1 MRWSGRSHKC
11 LRNHEL
17 KIMNNYQYQIGGSL
31 ANNAPTYV
39 VRQADSELYEALK
52 AGEFCYVLNSRQ
64 MGKSS
69 LLVRTLHRLQAEG
82 FQCSTI
88 DMTRIG
94 SENITPLQWY
104 KGMIGELWRGFN
116 LLGQVNLKTWWRDEE
131 DVSFLQRLS
140 HFIEDILLLKFYDQE
155 IIIFIDEID
164 SVLSLDFPVDDF
176 FALIRFCYNQRSIN
190 PEYNR
195 ITFAIFGVATPSDL
209 IVDKKRTPFNIGR
222 AINLRG
228 FELEEAQPLAAGLAS
243 VVNNSQ
249 PILKQILAWT
259 SGQPFLTQKLC
270 YLAYMATQTIPQKV
284 VTIPAGTEEVWVDRL
299 VRENIINNWESQ
311 DEPEHLKTIKERII
325 RNEQRA
331 GRLLGIYQ
339 QILQSNP
346 PLASGSVSLSGFE
359 EDYRGSTPVPDPNLY
374 RATTGELP
382 LQGNERFL
390 PFSQIA
396 GGVSTDD
403 SPEQIELLLSG
414 LVIKNN
420 GYLQVSNRVYAEVFN
435 LEWVEKQ
442 LGQLRPYSQ
451 TFDAWVASQQTDF
464 SRLLRGQ
471 ALKDGQIWA
480 QEKSLSNLDYQFLA
494 ASAELDRREVQQALE
509 AERTKEVEARLAEEQ
524 MRLIQEKKAAKRQR
538 RLLFSVS
545 IALLLAGALGV
556 TSYFQYRRAVISER
570 EARMSEFEALVSSSE
585 GLFASNR
592 RLDALIE
599 AIKAKRRLQNLGNKD
614 KNIEDRVINV
624 LRQAV
629 YEGVEYNRL
638 SGHKA
643 AVLGIDISLDSK
655 FIASTSVD
663 QTIKVWRRDGRE
675 IATLKGHQAIVR
687 SVKFSPDGQ
696 FIASGSDDGTVKL
709 WQRNGTL
716 LKTFQG
722 HSAGIWTVAFSP
734 DGQTIA
740 SASMDKTVKLWNKDG
755 KLLRTLQG
763 HTAGVT
769 SVAFSPD
776 GQTIVTAS
784 GDKTVKLWNKDGKLL
799 RTLRG
804 HTSVVSAAAFSPDGQ
819 IVASASGDKTVKLW
833 NKNGTLLRTLE
844 GHSAVVSEVVFS
856 PDGQTLAS
864 ASRDQTVKLWN
875 LDGTEWTTLRGH
887 TAAIWGIAWSPDGS
901 FIASAGA
908 ENTVRLWQ
916 SQNPLRTM
924 ITAHKAGIWAIA
936 LSSDSSTIAT
946 GSEDGTTKL
955 WSRQGKLLAT
965 FALEKAAIYAVAMSG
980 DGKLIA
986 SGRIDNKV
994 NIWTRNGK
1002 AIATLVGHNTTV
1014 FALAFS
1020 PDGQILA
1027 SGSQDN
1033 TIQLW
1038 RPDGTLLHTIMTGHH
1053 APIWQVLFSPD
1064 GQLIASAGGDGTVK
1078 LWKLDGTLVRTF
1090 QAHTAAVWRVAFSP
1104 DGKFL
1109 ASGSGDNTIKLWT
1122 VDGKLLRTLEG
1133 HLAAVWGVAF
1143 SPDGN
1148 IIASGSVDNTLKFWK
1163 LDGTQL
1169 TTLSRGNSAGIRGVV
1184 YSGDGSFVASVS
1196 EDNTLT
1202 LWDVERV
1209 LKVDLL
1215 ADGCDR
1221 VRDYLRTNADVKE
1234 EDRHLCD
1241 RVGDR

>member
-1 MRWSGRSHKC
+1 
-11 LRNHEL
+11 
-17 KIMNNYQYQIGGSL
+17 MNNYQYQIGGSL
-31 ANNAPTYV
+31 ANNSPTYV

-140 HFIEDILLLKFYDQE
+140 HFIEDILLVKFFDQK

-270 YLAYMATQTIPQKV
+270 YLAYMATQTTPQKV

-346 PLASGSVSLSGFE
+346 PLASGSVSLWGFE

-414 LVIKNN
+414 LVVKNN

-614 KNIEDRVINV
+614 KKIEDQVIDV
-624 LRQAV
+624 LRPAV

-638 SGHKA
+638 SGHKMA
-643 AVLGIDISLDSK
+643 ALGIHISPDSK

-663 QTIKVWRRDGRE
+663 KTIKLWGRDGTE
-675 IATLKGHQAIVR
+675 IATIKGHQAIVR

-763 HTAGVT
+763 HTAGVP

-784 GDKTVKLWNKDGKLL
+784 GDKTLKLWNKDGKLL

-833 NKNGTLLRTLE
+833 NKNGTLLRTLQ

-887 TAAIWGIAWSPDGS
+887 TAGIWGIAWSPDGS

-1169 TTLSRGNSAGIRGVV
+1169 TTLSRGNSAAIRGVV

-1241 RVGDR
+1241 RLQ

>member
-1 MRWSGRSHKC
+1 MT
-11 LRNHEL
+11 
-17 KIMNNYQYQIGGSL
+17 QVTYQIGGSL
-31 ANNAPTYV
+31 ASDAPTYV
-39 VRQADSELYEALK
+39 VRQADSELYEVLK

-140 HFIEDILLLKFYDQE
+140 RFIEDILLVNFFEQK
-155 IIIFIDEID
+155 IIILIDEID

-176 FALIRFCYNQRSIN
+176 FTLIRFCYNQRSIN

-270 YLAYMATQTIPQKV
+270 YLAYMTTQSTPQKV
-284 VTIPAGTEEVWVDRL
+284 VTIPAGTEEVWVDSL

-346 PLASGSVSLSGFE
+346 PLASGSVSFLGFE

-374 RATTGELP
+374 RATTGEFP

-414 LVIKNN
+414 LVVKNK
-420 GYLQVSNRVYAEVFN
+420 GYLQVRNRVYAEVFN

-451 TFDAWVASQQTDF
+451 TFDAWIASQQTDS

-509 AERTKEVEARLAEEQ
+509 SERTKEVEARLAQEQ
-524 MRLIQEKKAAKRQR
+524 MRLIEEKKAVKRQR
-538 RLLFSVS
+538 ALLFAVS
-545 IALLLAGALGV
+545 MALLLACALGV
-556 TSYFQYRRAVISER
+556 TSYFQYRRSIISER
-570 EARMSEFEALVSSSE
+570 EARISEIKALVSSSE

-599 AIKAKRRLQNLGNKD
+599 AIKAKRRLQNLGKMD
-614 KNIEDRVINV
+614 KNIDNQVINV

-629 YEGVEYNRL
+629 YEGDEYNRL

-643 AVLGIDISLDSK
+643 AVIGINISRDSK

-663 QTIKVWRRDGRE
+663 KTIKVWRRDGTE

-722 HSAGIWTVAFSP
+722 HTAGIWTVAFSP

-763 HTAGVT
+763 HTAGVP

-856 PDGQTLAS
+856 PDGQTFAS

-1002 AIATLVGHNTTV
+1002 AIANLVGHNATV
-1014 FALAFS
+1014 FTLAFS
-1020 PDGQILA
+1020 PNGQIIA

-1033 TIQLW
+1033 TIKLW
-1038 RPDGTLLHTIMTGHH
+1038 RPDGTLLHTMTGHH
-1053 APIWQVLFSPD
+1053 APIWQVVFSPD

-1090 QAHTAAVWRVAFSP
+1090 QGHTAAVWRVAFSP

-1109 ASGSGDNTIKLWT
+1109 ASGSGDNTVKIWT

-1163 LDGTQL
+1163 LDGTEL
-1169 TTLSRGNSAGIRGVV
+1169 TTLRGNSAAIRGVA

-1196 EDNTLT
+1196 EDNTLI

-1241 RVGDR
+1241 AVGDR

>member
-1 MRWSGRSHKC
+1 
-11 LRNHEL
+11 
-17 KIMNNYQYQIGGSL
+17 MNNYQYQIGGSL
-31 ANNAPTYV
+31 ANDAPTYV

-140 HFIEDILLLKFYDQE
+140 HFIEDILLVNFFDQK
-155 IIIFIDEID
+155 IIILIDEID

-195 ITFAIFGVATPSDL
+195 ITFAIFGVATPRDL

-270 YLAYMATQTIPQKV
+270 YLAYMATQTTPQKV

-299 VRENIINNWESQ
+299 VRENIINQWESQ

-346 PLASGSVSLSGFE
+346 PLASGSVSLWDFE

-570 EARMSEFEALVSSSE
+570 EARISEFEALVSSSE

-614 KNIEDRVINV
+614 KNLEDQVINV

-643 AVLGIDISLDSK
+643 AVLGIDISRDSK

-663 QTIKVWRRDGRE
+663 KTIKLWRRDGTE
-675 IATLKGHQAIVR
+675 IATLKGHQGIVR

-763 HTAGVT
+763 HTAGVP

-804 HTSVVSAAAFSPDGQ
+804 HTSVLTAAAFSPDGQ

-1169 TTLSRGNSAGIRGVV
+1169 TTLSRGNSAAIRGVV

-1241 RVGDR
+1241 RLQ

>member
-1 MRWSGRSHKC
+1 
-11 LRNHEL
+11 
-17 KIMNNYQYQIGGSL
+17 MNNYQYQIGGSL

-140 HFIEDILLLKFYDQE
+140 HFIEDILLLKFYEQE

-209 IVDKKRTPFNIGR
+209 IINKKRTPFNIGR

-243 VVNNSQ
+243 VVNNYQ
-249 PILKQILAWT
+249 AILKQILAWT

-270 YLAYMATQTIPQKV
+270 YLAYMATQTTPQKV
-284 VTIPAGTEEVWVDRL
+284 VTIPAGTEEVWVDCL
-299 VRENIINNWESQ
+299 VRQNIINKWESQ

-346 PLASGSVSLSGFE
+346 PLASGSVSLWDFE

-390 PFSQIA
+390 PFSQRA

-414 LVIKNN
+414 LVVKNN

-451 TFDAWVASQQTDF
+451 TFDAWIASQQTDF

-524 MRLIQEKKAAKRQR
+524 MRLIQEKKVAKRQR
-538 RLLFSVS
+538 NLLFFVS
-545 IALLLAGALGV
+545 ISLLLAGALGV

-570 EARMSEFEALVSSSE
+570 AARISEIEALVSSSE

-592 RLDALIE
+592 RLAALIE
-599 AIKAKRRLQNLGNKD
+599 AIKAKRRLQNLGKTD
-614 KNIEDRVINV
+614 KNIEDQVINV

-629 YEGVEYNRL
+629 YEGDEYNRL

-643 AVLGIDISLDSK
+643 AVLGIDISRDSK

-663 QTIKVWRRDGRE
+663 KTIKLWRRDGTE
-675 IATLKGHQAIVR
+675 IATLKGHQGIVR
-687 SVKFSPDGQ
+687 SAKFSPDGQ

-763 HTAGVT
+763 HTAGVP

-804 HTSVVSAAAFSPDGQ
+804 HTSVLSAAAFSPDGQ

-844 GHSAVVSEVVFS
+844 GHSAVVSQVVFS

-875 LDGTEWTTLRGH
+875 VDGTEWTTLRGH

-965 FALEKAAIYAVAMSG
+965 FALENAAIYAVAMSG

-986 SGRIDNKV
+986 SGRNDNKV
-994 NIWTRNGK
+994 NIWARNGK

-1033 TIQLW
+1033 TIKLW
-1038 RPDGTLLHTIMTGHH
+1038 RPDGTLLHTMTGHH
-1053 APIWQVLFSPD
+1053 APIWQVVFSPD

-1122 VDGKLLRTLEG
+1122 VNGKLLRTLEG

-1169 TTLSRGNSAGIRGVV
+1169 TTLSTGNSAAIRGVA

-1196 EDNTLT
+1196 EDNTLI

>member
-1 MRWSGRSHKC
+1 MT
-11 LRNHEL
+11 
-17 KIMNNYQYQIGGSL
+17 QVTYQIGGSL
-31 ANNAPTYV
+31 ASDAPTYV
-39 VRQADSELYEALK
+39 VRQADSELYEGLK
-52 AGEFCYVLNSRQ
+52 AGEFCYILNSRQ

-140 HFIEDILLLKFYDQE
+140 HFIEDILLVKFFDQQ

-164 SVLSLDFPVDDF
+164 SVLSLDFSVDDF

-243 VVNNSQ
+243 AVNNSQ
-249 PILKQILAWT
+249 AILKQILAWT

-270 YLAYMATQTIPQKV
+270 YLAYMATQTTPQKV

-299 VRENIINNWESQ
+299 VRENIINKWESQ

-346 PLASGSVSLSGFE
+346 PLASGSVSLWGFE

-414 LVIKNN
+414 LVVKNN
-420 GYLQVSNRVYAEVFN
+420 GYLQVRNRVYAEVFN

-524 MRLIQEKKAAKRQR
+524 MRLIQEKEAAKRQR

-545 IALLLAGALGV
+545 IALLLACALGV

-570 EARMSEFEALVSSSE
+570 EARMSEIEALVSSSE

-614 KNIEDRVINV
+614 KNLEDKVIDV

-638 SGHKA
+638 SGHKM
-643 AVLGIDISLDSK
+643 AVMGIHISPDSK

-663 QTIKVWRRDGRE
+663 KTIKLWGRDGTE
-675 IATLKGHQAIVR
+675 IATIKGHQAIVR

-722 HSAGIWTVAFSP
+722 HSSGIWTVAFSP

-740 SASMDKTVKLWNKDG
+740 SAGMDKTVKLWNKDG

-887 TAAIWGIAWSPDGS
+887 TAGIWGIAWSPDGS

-916 SQNPLRTM
+916 SQNPFGTM

-965 FALEKAAIYAVAMSG
+965 FDLEKAAIYAVAMSG

-1033 TIQLW
+1033 TIKLW
-1038 RPDGTLLHTIMTGHH
+1038 RPDGTLLRTIMTEHH

-1090 QAHTAAVWRVAFSP
+1090 KAHTAAVWRVAFSP

-1133 HLAAVWGVAF
+1133 HRAAVWGVAF

-1163 LDGTQL
+1163 VDGTEL
-1169 TTLSRGNSAGIRGVV
+1169 TTLSRGNSAAIRGVV

-1221 VRDYLRTNADVKE
+1221 VRDYLRTNADVKQ

>member
-1 MRWSGRSHKC
+1 
-11 LRNHEL
+11 
-17 KIMNNYQYQIGGSL
+17 MNNYQYQIGGSL

-82 FQCSTI
+82 FLCSTI

-131 DVSFLQRLS
+131 DLSFLQRLS
-140 HFIEDILLLKFYDQE
+140 HFIEDILLSKFPDKK

-164 SVLSLDFPVDDF
+164 SVLSLEFPVDDF

-190 PEYNR
+190 PAYNR
-195 ITFAIFGVATPSDL
+195 ISFAIFGVATPSDL

-243 VVNNSQ
+243 VVNNYQ
-249 PILKQILAWT
+249 AIIQQILAWT

-270 YLAYMATQTIPQKV
+270 YLAYIATKTTPQKV
-284 VTIPAGTEEVWVDRL
+284 VTIPAGTEEFWVDRL

-346 PLASGSVSLSGFE
+346 PLASGSVSLWGFE

-390 PFSQIA
+390 PLSQIA

-414 LVIKNN
+414 LVVKNN
-420 GYLQVSNRVYAEVFN
+420 GYLQVRNRIYAEVFN

-570 EARMSEFEALVSSSE
+570 EARMSEIEALVSSSE

-614 KNIEDRVINV
+614 KNIEHRVIDV

-643 AVLGIDISLDSK
+643 AAIGIDISRDSK

-663 QTIKVWRRDGRE
+663 KTIKLWRRDGTE

-709 WQRNGTL
+709 WKLDRAGTGAL
-716 LKTFQG
+716 PLRTFQG
-722 HSAGIWTVAFSP
+722 HTAGIWTVAFSP

-755 KLLRTLQG
+755 AGTGALPLRTLQG

-819 IVASASGDKTVKLW
+819 IVASGSGDKTVKLW

-844 GHSAVVSEVVFS
+844 GHSAVVSGVVFS

-875 LDGTEWTTLRGH
+875 LDGTERTTLRGH
-887 TAAIWGIAWSPDGS
+887 TAGIWGIAWSPTYS

-916 SQNPLRTM
+916 SQNPFGTM

-965 FALEKAAIYAVAMSG
+965 FDLEKAAIYAVAMSG

-1033 TIQLW
+1033 TIKLW
-1038 RPDGTLLHTIMTGHH
+1038 RPDGTLLQTIMTEHH

-1078 LWKLDGTLVRTF
+1078 LWKLDGAGTGALPLRTF
-1090 QAHTAAVWRVAFSP
+1090 QGHTAAVWRVAFSP

-1148 IIASGSVDNTLKFWK
+1148 IIASGSVDNTVKFWK

-1169 TTLSRGNSAGIRGVV
+1169 TTLSRGNSAAIRGVV

-1196 EDNTLT
+1196 EDNTLI

-1221 VRDYLRTNADVKE
+1221 VRV
-1234 EDRHLCD
+1234 HLTLANVSKK
-1241 RVGDR
+1241 R

>member
-1 MRWSGRSHKC
+1 
-11 LRNHEL
+11 
-17 KIMNNYQYQIGGSL
+17 MNNYQYQIGGSL

-131 DVSFLQRLS
+131 DVSFMQRLS
-140 HFIEDILLLKFYDQE
+140 HFIEDILLVKLFDQK

-176 FALIRFCYNQRSIN
+176 FALIRYCYNQRSIN

-195 ITFAIFGVATPSDL
+195 ITFAIFGVATPRDL

-243 VVNNSQ
+243 VVNNYQ
-249 PILKQILAWT
+249 AILKQILAWT

-270 YLAYMATQTIPQKV
+270 YLAYMATQTTPQKV

-299 VRENIINNWESQ
+299 VRENIINQWESQ

-346 PLASGSVSLSGFE
+346 PLASGSVSLWGFE

-414 LVIKNN
+414 LVVKNN

-570 EARMSEFEALVSSSE
+570 EARISEFEALVSSSE

-614 KNIEDRVINV
+614 KNIEDRAIDV

-643 AVLGIDISLDSK
+643 AVLGIDISRDSK

-663 QTIKVWRRDGRE
+663 KTIKVWRRDGRE
-675 IATLKGHQAIVR
+675 IATLKGHQGIVR

-804 HTSVVSAAAFSPDGQ
+804 HTSVLTAAAFSPDGQ

-887 TAAIWGIAWSPDGS
+887 AAAIWGIAWSPDGS

-986 SGRIDNKV
+986 SGRNDNKV

-1033 TIQLW
+1033 TIKLW

-1143 SPDGN
+1143 SPEGN

-1196 EDNTLT
+1196 EDNTLI

-1241 RVGDR
+1241 RLQ

>member
-1 MRWSGRSHKC
+1 MTKVT
-11 LRNHEL
+11 
-17 KIMNNYQYQIGGSL
+17 YQIGGSL
-31 ANNAPTYV
+31 ASDAPTYV
-39 VRQADSELYEALK
+39 VRQADSELYEGLK
-52 AGEFCYVLNSRQ
+52 AGEFCYILNSRQ

-140 HFIEDILLLKFYDQE
+140 HFIEDILLVKFFDQK
-155 IIIFIDEID
+155 IIILIDEID

-270 YLAYMATQTIPQKV
+270 YLAYMATQTTPQKV
-284 VTIPAGTEEVWVDRL
+284 VTIPAGTEEAWVDRL

-325 RNEQRA
+325 RHEQRA

-346 PLASGSVSLSGFE
+346 PLASGSVSLWGFE
-359 EDYRGSTPVPDPNLY
+359 EDYRGSTPVPDPNLD

-396 GGVSTDD
+396 GGVLTDD

-414 LVIKNN
+414 LVVKNN
-420 GYLQVSNRVYAEVFN
+420 GYLQVRNRVYAEVFN

-524 MRLIQEKKAAKRQR
+524 MRLIQEKKAAKRQK

-545 IALLLAGALGV
+545 IALLLACALGV

-570 EARMSEFEALVSSSE
+570 EARISEFEALVSSSE

-599 AIKAKRRLQNLGNKD
+599 AIKAKRRLQNLGNKN
-614 KNIEDRVINV
+614 KNIEDQVINV

-643 AVLGIDISLDSK
+643 AVLGIDISRDSK

-663 QTIKVWRRDGRE
+663 KTIKVWRRDGTE
-675 IATLKGHQAIVR
+675 IATLKDHQGIVR

-709 WQRNGTL
+709 WQRNGIL

-799 RTLRG
+799 RILRG

-887 TAAIWGIAWSPDGS
+887 TAGIWGIAWSPDGR

-1064 GQLIASAGGDGTVK
+1064 GQLIASAGGDGSVK

-1169 TTLSRGNSAGIRGVV
+1169 TTLSRGNSAAIRGVV

>member
-1 MRWSGRSHKC
+1 MTKVT
-11 LRNHEL
+11 
-17 KIMNNYQYQIGGSL
+17 YQIGGSL
-31 ANNAPTYV
+31 ASDAPTYV
-39 VRQADSELYEALK
+39 VRQADSELYEGLK
-52 AGEFCYVLNSRQ
+52 AGEFCYILNSRQ

-131 DVSFLQRLS
+131 DVSFMQRLS
-140 HFIEDILLLKFYDQE
+140 HFIEDILLVKFLE
-155 IIIFIDEID
+155 EKIIIFIDEID

-270 YLAYMATQTIPQKV
+270 YLAYMATQTTPQKA

-299 VRENIINNWESQ
+299 VRENIINKWESQ

-346 PLASGSVSLSGFE
+346 PLASGSVSLWGFE

-414 LVIKNN
+414 LVVKNN

-451 TFDAWVASQQTDF
+451 TFDAWIASQQTDF

-614 KNIEDRVINV
+614 KNIEDQVINV

-643 AVLGIDISLDSK
+643 AVLGIDISRDSK

-663 QTIKVWRRDGRE
+663 KTIKLWRRDGTE
-675 IATLKGHQAIVR
+675 IATLKGHQGIVR

-819 IVASASGDKTVKLW
+819 IVASASGDKMVKLW

-965 FALEKAAIYAVAMSG
+965 FALENAAIYAVAMSG

-1169 TTLSRGNSAGIRGVV
+1169 TTLSRGNSAAIRGVV

>member
-1 MRWSGRSHKC
+1 MT
-11 LRNHEL
+11 
-17 KIMNNYQYQIGGSL
+17 QVTYQIGGSL
-31 ANNAPTYV
+31 ASDAPTYV

-140 HFIEDILLLKFYDQE
+140 HFIEDILLVKFFDQQ

-209 IVDKKRTPFNIGR
+209 IADKKRTPFNIGR
-222 AINLRG
+222 AIHLRG

-243 VVNNSQ
+243 GVNNYQ
-249 PILKQILAWT
+249 AILKQILAWT

-270 YLAYMATQTIPQKV
+270 YLAYIATQSTPQKV
-284 VTIPAGTEEVWVDRL
+284 VTIPAGTEEAWVEHL
-299 VRENIINNWESQ
+299 VRQNIINKWESQ
-311 DEPEHLKTIKERII
+311 DEPEHLKTIKDRII

-339 QILQSNP
+339 QILQYNP
-346 PLASGSVSLSGFE
+346 PLTSGSVSLWDFE
-359 EDYRGSTPVPDPNLY
+359 EDSMGSTPVPDPNLY

-382 LQGNERFL
+382 LQANEIFL
-390 PFSQIA
+390 PLSKRA

-414 LVIKNN
+414 LVVKNN
-420 GYLQVSNRVYAEVFN
+420 GYLQVRNRVYAEVFN
-435 LEWVEKQ
+435 LEWVDKQ

-570 EARMSEFEALVSSSE
+570 EARMSEIEALVSSSE

-614 KNIEDRVINV
+614 KNLEDQVINV

-638 SGHKA
+638 SGHKMA
-643 AVLGIDISLDSK
+643 ALGIDISPDSK

-663 QTIKVWRRDGRE
+663 KTIKLWGRDGTE
-675 IATLKGHQAIVR
+675 IATIKGHQAIVR

-763 HTAGVT
+763 HTAGVP

-887 TAAIWGIAWSPDGS
+887 SASIWGIAWSPDGS

-916 SQNPLRTM
+916 SQNLFGTM

-955 WSRQGKLLAT
+955 WSRQGKLLRT
-965 FALEKAAIYAVAMSG
+965 FTVENAAIYAVALSG

-994 NIWTRNGK
+994 NIGTRNGK

-1033 TIQLW
+1033 TIKLW
-1038 RPDGTLLHTIMTGHH
+1038 RPDGTLLHTMTGHH
-1053 APIWQVLFSPD
+1053 APIWQVVFSPD
-1064 GQLIASAGGDGTVK
+1064 GQLIASAGGDGSVK

-1090 QAHTAAVWRVAFSP
+1090 QGHTAAVWKVAFSP

-1169 TTLSRGNSAGIRGVV
+1169 TTLRGNSAAIRGVA

-1196 EDNTLT
+1196 EDNTLI

>member
-1 MRWSGRSHKC
+1 MKDYSYH
-11 LRNHEL
+11 
-17 KIMNNYQYQIGGSL
+17 IGGSL
-31 ANNAPTYV
+31 TTDAPTYV
-39 VRQADSELYEALK
+39 ERQADIELYEALK
-52 AGEFCYVLNSRQ
+52 RGEFCYVLNSRQ

-69 LLVRTLHRLQAEG
+69 LLVRTFHRLQAEG

-140 HFIEDILLLKFYDQE
+140 HFIEDILLAKFPDQQ

-190 PEYNR
+190 PAYNR
-195 ITFAIFGVATPSDL
+195 ISFAIFGVATPSDL

-243 VVNNSQ
+243 VVNNYEA
-249 PILKQILAWT
+249 ILKEILAWT

-270 YLAYMATQTIPQKV
+270 YLAYLATQTTPPKV
-284 VTIPAGTEEVWVDRL
+284 VTIPAEAEEFWVERL
-299 VRENIINNWESQ
+299 VRKNIINKWESQ

-325 RNEQRA
+325 RNELRA

-339 QILQSNP
+339 QILLSNP
-346 PLASGSVSLSGFE
+346 PLASGSFSLCDFE
-359 EDYRGSTPVPDPNLY
+359 EDYRGSTSVPDPNLY

-390 PFSQIA
+390 PLSKRA
-396 GGVSTDD
+396 GRVSTDD

-414 LVIKNN
+414 LVVKSN
-420 GYLQVSNRVYAEVFN
+420 GYLQVRNRVYAEVFN

-451 TFDAWVASQQTDF
+451 TFDAWIASQQTDS

-509 AERTKEVEARLAEEQ
+509 AERTKEVEARLAQEQ
-524 MRLIQEKKAAKRQR
+524 MRLIQEKKAVKRQR
-538 RLLFSVS
+538 ALLFAVS
-545 IALLLAGALGV
+545 MALLLACALGV
-556 TSYFQYRRAVISER
+556 TSYFQYRRSIISER
-570 EARMSEFEALVSSSE
+570 EARISEIKALVSSSE

-599 AIKAKRRLQNLGNKD
+599 AIKAKRRLQNLGKMD
-614 KNIEDRVINV
+614 KNIDNQVINV

-629 YEGVEYNRL
+629 YEGDEYNRL

-643 AVLGIDISLDSK
+643 AVIGIDISRDSK

-663 QTIKVWRRDGRE
+663 KTIKLWRRDGTE

-696 FIASGSDDGTVKL
+696 FIVSGSDDGTVKL

-722 HSAGIWTVAFSP
+722 HTAGIWTVAFSP

-763 HTAGVT
+763 HTAGVP

-819 IVASASGDKTVKLW
+819 IVASGSGDKTVKLW

-844 GHSAVVSEVVFS
+844 GHSAVVSGVVFS

-875 LDGTEWTTLRGH
+875 LDGTERTTLRGH

-908 ENTVRLWQ
+908 DNTVRLWQ

-924 ITAHKAGIWAIA
+924 ITAHKAGIWALA

-955 WSRQGKLLAT
+955 WSRQGKLLRT
-965 FALEKAAIYAVAMSG
+965 FTVENAAIYAVALSD

-986 SGRIDNKV
+986 SGRNDNKV

-1002 AIATLVGHNTTV
+1002 AIANLVGHNATV
-1014 FALAFS
+1014 FGLAFS
-1020 PDGQILA
+1020 PSGQIIA

-1033 TIQLW
+1033 TIKLW
-1038 RPDGTLLHTIMTGHH
+1038 RPDGTLLHTMTGHH
-1053 APIWQVLFSPD
+1053 APIWQVVFSPD

-1090 QAHTAAVWRVAFSP
+1090 QGHTAAVWRVAFSP

-1109 ASGSGDNTIKLWT
+1109 ASGSGDNTVKIWT

-1133 HLAAVWGVAF
+1133 HAVAVWGVAF

-1169 TTLSRGNSAGIRGVV
+1169 TTIRGNSAAIRGVA

-1196 EDNTLT
+1196 EDNTLV
-1202 LWDVERV
+1202 LWDVDRV

-1241 RVGDR
+1241 AVGDR

>member
-1 MRWSGRSHKC
+1 MT
-11 LRNHEL
+11 
-17 KIMNNYQYQIGGSL
+17 QVTYQIGGSL
-31 ANNAPTYV
+31 ASDAPTYV

-140 HFIEDILLLKFYDQE
+140 HFIEDILLVNFFDQK
-155 IIIFIDEID
+155 IIILIDEID
-164 SVLSLDFPVDDF
+164 SVLSLDFAVDDC

-270 YLAYMATQTIPQKV
+270 YLAYMATQTTPPKV

-299 VRENIINNWESQ
+299 VRENIINQWESQ

-414 LVIKNN
+414 LVVKNN

-556 TSYFQYRRAVISER
+556 TSYFQYRRVVISER
-570 EARMSEFEALVSSSE
+570 EARISEFEALVSSSE

-614 KNIEDRVINV
+614 KNIEDQVINV

-643 AVLGIDISLDSK
+643 AVMGIDISRDSK

-663 QTIKVWRRDGRE
+663 KTIKVWLRDGME
-675 IATLKGHQAIVR
+675 IATLKGHQGIVR

-887 TAAIWGIAWSPDGS
+887 TAGIWGIAWSPDGS

-1169 TTLSRGNSAGIRGVV
+1169 TTLSRGNSAAIRGVV

-1241 RVGDR
+1241 RITNNTPKQ